1 MYSELRA
8 LVFRSLACAAFASS
22 FGTGCVEKQR
32 DRASIDQTGFAGA
45 SGVGELRG
53 TGGVWAEPGDWQGVP
68 CDGQQLGVV
77 DADTFNRSI
86 DFVAAF
92 LPSESVLYGEAC
104 LNATNAALC
113 RSNVYRAKLSA
124 TLKRTF
130 IMTDDD
136 EVLLVDARQEL
147 VALLGGTIDSEEE
160 AVLAMLLGGD
170 HFDCSHGLF
179 ALGWRVRS
187 LYNGYELERGT
198 PTCDGYRTDRFQ
210 MHPSGQ
216 IVASSSEGS
225 QCVSAER

>member
-8 LVFRSLACAAFASS
+8 LIFRGLACAAFAAS
-22 FGTGCVEKQR
+22 FGAGCAEKQR
-32 DRASIDQTGFAGA
+32 DRASIDQTGLAGA

-68 CDGQQLGVV
+68 CNGQQLGVV
-77 DADTFNRSI
+77 VADTFGRSI
-86 DFVAAF
+86 DFVAAY

-136 EVLLVDARQEL
+136 EVLLVDGRQEL
-147 VALLGGTIDSEEE
+147 VALLGGSIDSEEE
-160 AVLAMLLGGD
+160 AVLAALLDGQ
-170 HFDCSHGLF
+170 HFNCSQGLF

-187 LYNGYELERGT
+187 LFDGYELERGT
-198 PTCDGYRTDRFQ
+198 PTCDGYRTDLFQ
-210 MHPSGQ
+210 VHPGGEF
-216 IVASSSEGS
+216 VASGSEGS
-225 QCVSAER
+225 QCVSAAP